1 MKRDLSP
8 RAAKNRFISRRSQR
22 QAEATVRSYNHRL
35 EHFVEWCEANDID
48 SMSDVGGWE
57 IDEYRH
63 DRESD
68 GLAPTTMKGQ
78 MVALRQLLQYCETV
92 DVIEEGTADKVDLPT
107 LTKDQETSDAR
118 LSSDRAE
125 EHLQFFR
132 ESTRYEGTVYHA
144 FLEVAWHTAARIGG
158 IQSLDVDDYDGDRGT
173 LEFRHRPKAGTTL
186 KNKGEGERIVGIN
199 ADVVKALDHYIARD
213 RPRKSDDDGR
223 QPLFATNQGRPSDT
237 TIRYWSYWGTQPC
250 LLKECP
256 HSRHRQSCEY
266 TERNHTSKCPSSRS
280 PHAIRTGAIT
290 WLLDRTGGDIEFVA
304 RRVNATPDTIRR
316 YYDKA
321 TAEQEFE
328 HRQQMYQNDL
338 VIGNE

>member
-1 MKRDLSP
+1 VSRDLSP
-8 RAAKNRFISRRSQR
+8 REAKQRFLSRRQQR
-22 QAEATVRSYNHRL
+22 QADATVRSYNHRL
-35 EHFVEWCEANDID
+35 DHFVEWCEANGIE
-48 SMSDVGGWE
+48 SMSEVGGWE

-63 DRESD
+63 NREAAD
-68 GLAPTTMKGQ
+68 LAPITLKGQ
-78 MVALRQLLQYCETV
+78 LVALRQLLQFCEKV
-92 DVIEEGTADKVDLPT
+92 DVIEEGTADKVELPT

-118 LSSDRAE
+118 LSTERAE
-125 EHLQFFR
+125 EHLRFFR
-132 ESTRYEGTVYHA
+132 ESTRYEGTVHHA
-144 FLEVAWHTAARIGG
+144 FLEVAWHTAARVGG
-158 IQSLDVDDYDGDRGT
+158 IQSLDLGDYDPDRGT

-186 KNKGEGERIVGIN
+186 KNKSEGERIVGIN
-199 ADVVKALDHYIARD
+199 ADVVDALDRYIARD
-213 RPRKSDDDGR
+213 RPRKSDDQGR

-237 TIRYWSYWGTQPC
+237 TVRHWSYWSTEPC
-250 LLKECP
+250 LLKDCP
-256 HSRHRQSCEY
+256 HSRRRQTCEY

-290 WLLDRTGGDIEFVA
+290 WLLDRTSGDIEFVA

-328 HRQQMYQNDL
+328 HRQQKYQNDL